1 MNEEIKWIENNML
14 KNYGEG
20 VSTELFSKLEI
31 DKARKFHSTFPDYEP
46 TPLRSLQKL
55 AKSFGVGGIFVKD
68 ESFRF
73 GLNAFKALGGSYAIG
88 RYLAQR
94 LNKDISELPFDVLT
108 SPEVK
113 KQLGD
118 ITFATTT
125 DGNHGRGIA
134 WTARKLRQKSVV
146 YMPKGSSQFR
156 LEKIREEGATAEI
169 TDMNY
174 DDAVRMTAVEAEKN
188 GWVVVQDTSWEG
200 YEEIPSWIM
209 QGYGTMA
216 AEALEEMN
224 NLGVE
229 KPTHI
234 FVQAGVGALAGS
246 VQGYF
251 ASLFKADR
259 PKTVIVEANQA
270 DCLYK
275 SALAG
280 DGKPRVVGGDMA
292 TVMAGLAC
300 GEPNLIGWNILRDY
314 SDMFISS
321 PDWVAARGMRV
332 LANPL
337 LGDPKVI
344 SGESGAVT
352 AGLLSSIL
360 VDENFKEAREVL
372 GLNENSQILIFNTE
386 GNTDPYKYRSI
397 VWDGELPSTGK

>member
-1 MNEEIKWIENNML
+1 MSDEIKWVKNNML
-14 KNYGEG
+14 KAFKQGA
-20 VSTELFSKLEI
+20 STDLFSKDEI
-31 DKARKFHSTFPDYEP
+31 DKARKFHATFPDYQA
-46 TPLRSLQKL
+46 TPLRSLKNL
-55 AKSFGVGGIFVKD
+55 ASNYGVRGIYVKD

-94 LNKDISELPFDVLT
+94 LNKDISELPYKVLT
-108 SPEVK
+108 SPEIK

-134 WTARKLRQKSVV
+134 WTARQLGQKSVV

-156 LEKIREEGATAEI
+156 LEKIREEGAEASI
-169 TDMNY
+169 TDLNY
-174 DDAVRMTAVEAEKN
+174 DDAVRMTAEKAEKN

-209 QGYGTMA
+209 QGYGTMS
-216 AEALEEMN
+216 AEALEELN

-251 ASLFKADR
+251 ASLFQEER
-259 PKTVIVEANQA
+259 PKTVVVEANKA

-280 DGKPRVVGGDMA
+280 DGRPRVVGGDMS
-292 TVMAGLAC
+292 TIMAGLAC
-300 GEPNLIGWNILRDY
+300 GEPNLIGWNILKDY
-314 SDMFISS
+314 SQLFVSA

-337 LGDPKVI
+337 LGDPRVI

-352 AGLLSSIL
+352 AGLLNSFL
-360 VDENFKEAREVL
+360 KDKAFKSAREQ
-372 GLNENSQILIFNTE
+372 LNINDQSQILIFNTE
-386 GNTDPYKYRSI
+386 GNTDPYKYLSI
-397 VWDGELPSTGK
+397 VWDGELPSTGR